1 MELLKTK
8 CSKAQYTE
16 IRQAIE
22 SYINSQINSESEHL
36 KSVLIQEI
44 EENLSHVADLSS
56 FKVDFLPY
64 LSSSSINPQ
73 RWDSKIK
80 RNLRNIERQTKIS
93 SIENFHCA
101 KCKGTVGTMKMQQTA
116 SGDEPMTSFITSGD
130 CGFTFRR
137 M

>member
-56 FKVDFLPY
+56 FKVENLHISRHLP
-64 LSSSSINPQ
+64 SILK
-73 RWDSKIK
+73 D
-80 RNLRNIERQTKIS
+80 
-93 SIENFHCA
+93 
-101 KCKGTVGTMKMQQTA
+101 GTVKLNG
-116 SGDEPMTSFITSGD
+116 IYVI
-130 CGFTFRR
+130 
-137 M
+137 